1 MIAKCYKEPKN
12 SIVYFKAFISPMKLA
27 IKTVPDVHRMKSK
40 TFYIVTINLY
50 LNAEVFTWI
59 YCNSDLS
66 ALRAITQ

>member
-50 LNAEVFTWI
+50 LNAEVFT
-59 YCNSDLS
+59 
-66 ALRAITQ
+66 